1 MFDES
6 GDAQCSYY
14 LDNLHRPGMAQTCK
28 VFKAYR
34 EIHWIAVVR

>member
-6 GDAQCSYY
+6 GDAQCSY
-14 LDNLHRPGMAQTCK
+14 LDNLYRPGMVQTCK
-28 VFKAYR
+28 VLKAYR